1 MEAVDQSG
9 REGLRKMA
17 ADHLPQR
24 VGRGEREAM
33 RRKPCKHHL
42 DRAWSQFLWRED
54 ISASSPTLLD
64 QAAGKTFARA
74 PQRSRGGDLVRSNLA
89 AERNAAGLR
98 QRPVIVR
105 GAEPA
110 IGDHH
115 RVGQHAPFL
124 GECLGAVERCPVGRS
139 IRKA

>member
-1 MEAVDQSG
+1 MEAVD
-9 REGLRKMA
+9 RRFAKMA

-33 RRKPCKHHL
+33 RRKPGKHHL
-42 DRAWSQFLWRED
+42 DRAWPQFWRED

-74 PQRSRGGDLVRSNLA
+74 PQRSRGGDFVRSNLP